1 MSDNNQDKYPKI
13 ITDDEKQAI
22 NPSMKYPLTVEE
34 YYDLLHHTHD
44 VSSLISGGNSE
55 MTDDINTNIAI
66 INNNITNL
74 TTTIQELQQ
83 TIIEQNQTII
93 NIQESINSLNDYVD
107 QDIQAEV
114 GDNDGL

>member
-1 MSDNNQDKYPKI
+1 MSDIKDKYPKI
-13 ITDDEKQAI
+13 IIDEEKQAI

-44 VSSLISGGNSE
+44 ISSLTSSDGNSE
-55 MTDDINTNIAI
+55 MTGDIIT
-66 INNNITNL
+66 NITNL

-93 NIQESINSLNDYVD
+93 NLQESIDRLNNYVD
-107 QDIQAEV
+107 QDIQADI
-114 GDNDGL
+114 DNDNNNNNNP